1 MKNMS
6 YDTSA
11 NKLYLQKKDTIQT
24 GSVKINDHYL
34 DGYTDVVLPGD
45 YSETFGSGT
54 YDIDNGVIKSIQVST
69 SGGNNHP
76 F

>member
-34 DGYTDVVLPGD
+34 DGYTDVVLPEIIPKP
-45 YSETFGSGT
+45 SAAAPM
-54 YDIDNGVIKSIQVST
+54 ISITV
-69 SGGNNHP
+69 
-76 F
+76 